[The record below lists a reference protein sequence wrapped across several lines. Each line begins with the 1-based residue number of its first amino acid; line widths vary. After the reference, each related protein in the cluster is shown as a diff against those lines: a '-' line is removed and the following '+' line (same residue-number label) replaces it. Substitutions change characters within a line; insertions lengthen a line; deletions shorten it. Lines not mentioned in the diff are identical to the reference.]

1 VNVPG
6 ASLADQARALAFN
19 STKFGSTQYGYLEDG
34 AFVRWRELSITYQL
48 PETLARVFRSRS
60 SSITLT
66 GRNLRLFTGYSGI
79 DPEVNSSP
87 GFGTIPTYSDNPTAP
102 PARYWLFRLNL
113 GF

>member
-1 VNVPG
+1 
-6 ASLADQARALAFN
+6 
-19 STKFGSTQYGYLEDG
+19 
-34 AFVRWRELSITYQL
+34 
-48 PETLARVFRSRS
+48 
-60 SSITLT
+60 
-66 GRNLRLFTGYSGI
+66 LRLFTGYSGI